1 MSRVQAKDIAPQG
14 RLRVGIATAPVASV
28 FFCRPDEKSGE
39 PRGVPVDLGAEL
51 AAALDVPLE
60 LVVYPNSG
68 ELTAAGPQGE
78 WDIAFMP
85 VDAERRKVVD
95 FGAAYYLFD
104 ATFLVA
110 PGSTVRTMAELDRT
124 GKCAGGIAGTTTV
137 RSAKRALKNAAI
149 VELRS
154 VDEML
159 AKLRDGEIEA
169 IALDRETLKGIAAA
183 MPGAHVLEEHFHET
197 GIAVA
202 VPKGHGGALAWASE
216 ALERAKA
223 SGAVKRAFERAGMRH
238 AVVAPAGAAV

>member
-1 MSRVQAKDIAPQG
+1 MSKVQSTDIAPQG
-14 RLRVGIATAPVASV
+14 TLRVGIATAPVASV
-28 FFCRPDEKSGE
+28 FFCKPDESSGE

-51 AAALDVPLE
+51 ARALGVPLA

-68 ELTAAGPQGE
+68 ELTAAGPKGE

-104 ATFLVA
+104 STFLIA
-110 PGSTVRTMAELDRT
+110 PGSSVRNMAELDST
-124 GKCAGGIAGTTTV
+124 GKRAGGIAGTTTV
-137 RSAKRALKNAAI
+137 RSARRALKNAEI

-159 AKLRDGEIEA
+159 GKLRGGEIEA
-169 IALDRETLKGIAAA
+169 IALDRETLKGIAAG
-183 MPGAHVLEEHFHET
+183 MPGAHVLKEHFHET

-202 VPKGHGGALAWASE
+202 VPKGHSAALAWASE
-216 ALERAKA
+216 AVERAKA
-223 SGAVKRAFERAGMRH
+223 SGAVQRAFARAGMKQ
-238 AVVAPAGAAV
+238 AVVAPAGAVV